1 MEKHQIALVTE
12 AGNGMGKTFA
22 TILQNQG
29 YEVLLGAKGKSHQEL
44 EKTDLHGIKLLKMD
58 LTDQQSVDRLGQYIE
73 NAHGKLDVLI
83 NNAEIA
89 NGFGQKINELKI
101 AEVKELFEENFFSVI
116 RAIQGL
122 YGLLSKSE
130 NAIIV
135 NVSSSLGE
143 IEKMKDEG
151 FCYADYQM
159 TGYSTAK
166 AALEMLTLL
175 LSKELKPTSI
185 SIHNFNPIRLK
196 NCTHNNVVIC
206 KGVEEELLQLIANN
220 TLQY

>member
-1 MEKHQIALVTE
+1 MEKRQIALVTE

-29 YEVLLGAKGKSHQEL
+29 YEVILGAKGKSHQEL

-58 LTDQQSVDRLGQYIE
+58 LTDQQSVDRLSQYIE

-101 AEVKELFEENFFSVI
+101 EEIKELFEENFFSVI
-116 RAIQGL
+116 RTIQGL
-122 YGLLSKSE
+122 HGLLSKSE

-143 IEKMKDEG
+143 IEKMKDEE

-196 NCTHNNVVIC
+196 NCTHNSVVIC